1 METHLLVVSPSI
13 GMSHSIHSYVT
24 CTCACVCSSTATVT
38 SRAARSA
45 QQQREQEQHRLCTG
59 AQADVITVMST
70 LRAKLAKWDQGTT

>member
-1 METHLLVVSPSI
+1 MHMRMRLLI
-13 GMSHSIHSYVT
+13 YSY
-24 CTCACVCSSTATVT
+24 SYKP
-38 SRAARSA
+38 RSA